1 MMSIENLVIKR
12 MLYSSVFRLLS
23 IINQRIRKDK
33 KIILFYCN
41 STGGFR
47 DNLKAVY
54 DYLLENDLQ
63 HHYRIIVSAQN
74 IHEIETVDKVEVI
87 KNWHAVFLFLK
98 AKYVFYGYGKL
109 PIKPSPE
116 QNVVSMFH
124 GTPLKKIGGY
134 LEDFAIKDFFFTYA
148 LASSELFR
156 PVFAKAFYCPLD
168 KVVICGHP
176 RNDVLFKSNNCID
189 KNNRK
194 MIIWLPTYRDND
206 ADHFPLF
213 KIDELKKL
221 DQALGEM
228 EIILFIKLHEGYNK
242 GKIKFEKMSNIIGY
256 RHDEFMKSGY
266 DLYKVIAC
274 ADAMI
279 TDYSS
284 VYFDYLLL
292 NRPIGF
298 TVEDIGIYQRAR
310 GFIFENPFE
319 YMPGQKINSRE
330 DFVNFCLNVAQKK
343 DDYILERKKVN
354 DLVNYYQDGEN
365 TKRLLSLCGIIE
377 AEQ

>member
-1 MMSIENLVIKR
+1 MSI
-12 MLYSSVFRLLS
+12 
-23 IINQRIRKDK
+23 
-33 KIILFYCN
+33 
-41 STGGFR
+41 
-47 DNLKAVY
+47 
-54 DYLLENDLQ
+54 
-63 HHYRIIVSAQN
+63 
-74 IHEIETVDKVEVI
+74 
-87 KNWHAVFLFLK
+87 
-98 AKYVFYGYGKL
+98 
-109 PIKPSPE
+109 
-116 QNVVSMFH
+116 
-124 GTPLKKIGGY
+124 
-134 LEDFAIKDFFFTYA
+134 
-148 LASSELFR
+148 
-156 PVFAKAFYCPLD
+156 
-168 KVVICGHP
+168 
-176 RNDVLFKSNNCID
+176 SNNI
-189 KNNRK
+189 
-194 MIIWLPTYRDND
+194 
-206 ADHFPLF
+206 
-213 KIDELKKL
+213 
-221 DQALGEM
+221 
-228 EIILFIKLHEGYNK
+228 
-242 GKIKFEKMSNIIGY
+242 